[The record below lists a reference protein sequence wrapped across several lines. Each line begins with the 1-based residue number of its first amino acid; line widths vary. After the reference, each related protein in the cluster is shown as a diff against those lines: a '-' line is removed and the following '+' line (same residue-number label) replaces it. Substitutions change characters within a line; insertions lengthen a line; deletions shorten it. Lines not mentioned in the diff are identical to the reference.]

1 MFRVL
6 AVLFLL
12 LGVIALGSDLYSS
25 LSADGNIHLT
35 ALGEWW
41 SWIHKDSLLLLQP
54 AVERHISP
62 ALWDP
67 GIQTVLEWS
76 AAVEFLMLAAVFW
89 LLRRRKR
96 RRRYDNLKSRR

>member
-1 MFRVL
+1 MFRWL

-12 LGVIALGSDLYSS
+12 LAAAVLAGDAYVSLGDEGAFRL
-25 LSADGNIHLT
+25 H

-41 SWIHKDSLLLLQP
+41 SWINLESLLLLQP

-67 GIQTVLEWS
+67 GIQTVLEWPAAAE
-76 AAVEFLMLAAVFW
+76 AAVLAAVFW
-89 LLRRRKR
+89 LLRRRKPKR
-96 RRRYDNLKSRR
+96 RENLKFRR